1 NFTTTDVVNTLVEG
15 SKYEEEPVL
24 GNQIS
29 VTDATENAF
38 AENYLHTENESYN
51 NVKTQLC
58 AQPFVVH
65 LSSCNQNNLPEKTLN
80 NVPEKENCAHDS
92 VLKDETNDSIKPLL
106 EVQPDSSET
115 QVAFDSVDVN
125 IRGKR
130 KKRKPTGTANSG
142 SRSKQKRRKLTS
154 KSTNCSIK
162 KTETEV
168 AASVQSCNS
177 TDYKVSSVQ
186 SNLFTQSLLYAQAES
201 PGSEETCDSQD
212 SAIVVRSNDIY
223 LKTLQ
228 DNAESVFKSVSEVF
242 EICSATSQTFEKVNP
257 NDCTIKRVSIKS
269 NAESLLHSQVEIVSE
284 ETCDSQ
290 DSAIVVP
297 LNDIDST
304 TVSTLQK
311 SAENIPESASEAFH
325 IGFETAMAF
334 EIVNPK
340 DCKKRRSIES
350 NISDSEDLNYYMCHE
365 MLQNSTV
372 DSGIGMPPPP
382 LLHSVS
388 NSSFEKCA
396 EKEAELSLN
405 LDKNSYVVFN
415 SCISANC
422 YSSGIDCPHESK
434 DTSVHLEDESTY
446 LCQAEVDT
454 SVIYIHE
461 GTSVLELHSMDDS
474 GLETSATQTTV
485 CPEQDKKTVSEP
497 VNVSNCPDDVSNDN
511 LSFMPVISLCNKHNY
526 VNKIHPKCNQIS
538 ENEDNDSVNFV
549 EENEECS
556 LEIPHHN
563 FHNEAVKINNLVSNC
578 ASSGNQSLIVTK
590 TSNLEIEVTDL
601 VEKKNKSTK
610 CTARKQIQ
618 YTCISTFLTGN
629 KNLSFIYGNKLQLLH
644 ISGIEFQEC
653 LFICSL
659 SHCLGGSDEI
669 SVAEAP
675 KLQECLISVDSTI
688 KISSVKQNPACHSLD
703 VLKESYSNKGRW
715 NLLFVKME
723 DLKLESGFIGLILA
737 KCCGKALITLSSM
750 RNKSSVSK
758 NFTTSPK
765 PNSPVFMTI
774 LFPYQDATIHDK
786 FGNKNVCS
794 NSFSSAPLNSSSSQF
809 ICDIGVN
816 NLISSKG
823 ETVRN
828 STNNSLAKVCSKSL
842 VVNQPLN
849 LCTKES
855 EQMGMNH
862 LQTSTIIPQL
872 NPYLIDT
879 VHNLASY
886 SSFESGSKFPSDDF
900 CSYER
905 IATQLNQASSN
916 LQYIEP
922 ISVCSNDCEVNCC
935 KPCTCDLGGGKCLPQ
950 TCNKFHYIETSSMDS
965 SDNEWTL
972 SHELATT
979 KQDLLKFL
987 SKPMLEL
994 DNLNRKISCEIP
1006 FTNDFIESTCLPQIC
1021 NNFQYTETNSRDSSD
1036 NEWSSP
1042 NKQATPTLNLSK
1054 FLNNP
1059 TLESNE
1065 RTPKINNYDAL
1076 CGGDDAYETSP
1087 LSPLYVVIDDADYE
1101 SDDEWDTIKSE
1112 VDNVCREFC
1121 HNEQH

>member
-1 NFTTTDVVNTLVEG
+1 MNQFSADMCLLLYQNKVPLKTSSPATWNQRPYSPLTPKNQMECVQVLNSYDWSMDYLDSSVYTVSHYYRSKILLTKIHSLHRFLLLLKDCCFAVAFPSLTNFPPWQLLTWKHYKAVSSVSFGDQLLAAQAPIIVSSLAGYPDPKDTILLTTVSLDVIDTSLSRNINQLNKQFKRTGDLSDVAKSIFTEINLNIDNNLPRIHSPQPNESHSKSFTKLTETLKPSNSTSVQVSTVIHPIDREKENTVQRVKNKQYRKRAKTLYCEICHKNYINLDEHINTEKHKTFMSNPMNFLVVQDVVTSLPKKGDGLLSKSYMNLEINNMSFSGSFFGDARILPYDNTMYQPEIINAVYDPVFNINDLPTEPYSFLDPEIVSPSCSSPDLGPLPFLEDSLEKFPKKPLLLGGETGGSILDFSREKKSDFNQEIPMDCNKISLSQNACLNITGNCISNDIIVNGLPLPNNFTTTDVVNTLVEG

-80 NVPEKENCAHDS
+80 NVPEKENCTHDS

-162 KTETEV
+162 KTETED

-177 TDYKVSSVQ
+177 TDCNVSSVQ
-186 SNLFTQSLLYAQAES
+186 NNLFTQSLLYAQAES

-304 TVSTLQK
+304 AVSTLQK

-365 MLQNSTV
+365 MFQNSTV

-405 LDKNSYVVFN
+405 FYKNSSVVFN

-422 YSSGIDCPHESK
+422 YSSGIDCPYESK

-446 LCQAEVDT
+446 FCQADVDT

-497 VNVSNCPDDVSNDN
+497 VNVSNCPDDISNDN
-511 LSFMPVISLCNKHNY
+511 LSFIPVISLCNKHNY
-526 VNKIHPKCNQIS
+526 VNNIHPKCNQIS
-538 ENEDNDSVNFV
+538 ENEDNDTVNFV
-549 EENEECS
+549 EENKEHS
-556 LEIPHHN
+556 LEIPHHD

-601 VEKKNKSTK
+601 VEKKNKSRK
-610 CTARKQIQ
+610 C
-618 YTCISTFLTGN
+618 
-629 KNLSFIYGNKLQLLH
+629 
-644 ISGIEFQEC
+644 
-653 LFICSL
+653 
-659 SHCLGGSDEI
+659 
-669 SVAEAP
+669 
-675 KLQECLISVDSTI
+675 
-688 KISSVKQNPACHSLD
+688 
-703 VLKESYSNKGRW
+703 
-715 NLLFVKME
+715 
-723 DLKLESGFIGLILA
+723 
-737 KCCGKALITLSSM
+737 
-750 RNKSSVSK
+750 
-758 NFTTSPK
+758 
-765 PNSPVFMTI
+765 
-774 LFPYQDATIHDK
+774 
-786 FGNKNVCS
+786 
-794 NSFSSAPLNSSSSQF
+794 
-809 ICDIGVN
+809 
-816 NLISSKG
+816 
-823 ETVRN
+823 
-828 STNNSLAKVCSKSL
+828 
-842 VVNQPLN
+842 
-849 LCTKES
+849 
-855 EQMGMNH
+855 
-862 LQTSTIIPQL
+862 
-872 NPYLIDT
+872 
-879 VHNLASY
+879 
-886 SSFESGSKFPSDDF
+886 
-900 CSYER
+900 
-905 IATQLNQASSN
+905 
-916 LQYIEP
+916 
-922 ISVCSNDCEVNCC
+922 
-935 KPCTCDLGGGKCLPQ
+935 
-950 TCNKFHYIETSSMDS
+950 
-965 SDNEWTL
+965 
-972 SHELATT
+972 
-979 KQDLLKFL
+979 
-987 SKPMLEL
+987 
-994 DNLNRKISCEIP
+994 
-1006 FTNDFIESTCLPQIC
+1006 
-1021 NNFQYTETNSRDSSD
+1021 
-1036 NEWSSP
+1036 
-1042 NKQATPTLNLSK
+1042 
-1054 FLNNP
+1054 
-1059 TLESNE
+1059 
-1065 RTPKINNYDAL
+1065 
-1076 CGGDDAYETSP
+1076 
-1087 LSPLYVVIDDADYE
+1087 
-1101 SDDEWDTIKSE
+1101 
-1112 VDNVCREFC
+1112 
-1121 HNEQH
+1121 